1 MSSFPFHFKQFTVAQ
16 NRCAAKIGTDGV
28 LLGAWTSLNYDPNSI
43 LDIGTGTGIIALM
56 LAQRSFAQ
64 TIDALELDDNA
75 YEQASENFETSDWG
89 DRLFCYHAHLHEFA
103 LEIDEQYDLIV
114 CNPPFYKNAFQTQD
128 EARNKARFEDAM
140 PFNLLVGAVIKLLSP
155 TGTFNVILPF
165 EEEES
170 FIYLCAQGDLIP
182 TRITHVKGTPTTNI
196 KRSLLEFR
204 FRESVTATKT
214 QTNILTIEEA
224 RHIYTQEYINLTKDF
239 YLKM

>member
-1 MSSFPFHFKQFTVAQ
+1 
-16 NRCAAKIGTDGV
+16 
-28 LLGAWTSLNYDPNSI
+28 
-43 LDIGTGTGIIALM
+43 
-56 LAQRSFAQ
+56 
-64 TIDALELDDNA
+64 
-75 YEQASENFETSDWG
+75 
-89 DRLFCYHAHLHEFA
+89 
-103 LEIDEQYDLIV
+103 
-114 CNPPFYKNAFQTQD
+114 
-128 EARNKARFEDAM
+128 M

-182 TRITHVKGTPTTNI
+182 TRITHVKGTPTTNT

-204 FRESVTATKT
+204 FRESVTATKP